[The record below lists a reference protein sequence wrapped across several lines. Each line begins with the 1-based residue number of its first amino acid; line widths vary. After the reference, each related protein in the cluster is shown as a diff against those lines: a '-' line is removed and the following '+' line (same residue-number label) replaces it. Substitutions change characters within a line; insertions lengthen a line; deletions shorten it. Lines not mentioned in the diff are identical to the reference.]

1 MNDKT
6 NALDSINANMKLIRK
21 LTEKSRKLTE
31 KSETL
36 RSLQNNSAIE
46 ASRSAQDIHKIYK
59 NLVEGIEIIPDALK
73 DEKLDRLEKVH
84 RGIPSLGTQKNDDR
98 NRAEIKEDFETEIL
112 KIDQDTIE
120 LLIVTWEEIQDNE
133 EVTLDEV
140 SGLKEDTINTLI
152 KYQRTINTFKELNS
166 DLAVRLDY
174 KKNELKFITLA
185 DWKSKFRLFFFR
197 ILWTLLFVSS
207 LFTVGY
213 IEQEYEWAHLPM
225 SKYFSIQN
233 ER

>member
-1 MNDKT
+1 MSDKT
-6 NALDSINANMKLIRK
+6 NELDSINTNMELIRN
-21 LTEKSRKLTE
+21 LTKKSKMLGEYRKIYDNPMT
-31 KSETL
+31 K
-36 RSLQNNSAIE
+36 AFK
-46 ASRSAQDIHKIYK
+46 SAQDMQKKYK
-59 NLVEGIEIIPDALK
+59 NLTEGINIIPDAFKDGELDGLK
-73 DEKLDRLEKVH
+73 KVH
-84 RGIPSLGTQKNDDR
+84 RDMPFLGTQKIDNR
-98 NRAEIKEDFETEIL
+98 NRAEIKEDFDAEIL
-112 KIDQDTIE
+112 KIDQKKIK
-120 LLIVTWEEIQDNE
+120 LLIDVWEEIQDNKKI
-133 EVTLDEV
+133 TLDEV

-174 KKNELKFITLA
+174 KKNELKFITRA

-207 LFTVGY
+207 LFAVGY

>member
-1 MNDKT
+1 MSDKT
-6 NALDSINANMKLIRK
+6 NALDSINEKMELIRK
-21 LTEKSRKLTE
+21 LTER
-31 KSETL
+31 SETL

-46 ASRSAQDIHKIYK
+46 AFRSAQDMQKIYK
-59 NLVEGIEIIPDALK
+59 NLKVNIIPDAFK
-73 DEKLDRLEKVH
+73 DEKLDGLEKVH

-112 KIDQDTIE
+112 KVDQERVE
-120 LLIVTWEEIQDNE
+120 LLIVAWEEIQDNKE
-133 EVTLDEV
+133 ITLDKV
-140 SGLKEDTINTLI
+140 SYLKENTIYTLI

-174 KKNELKFITLA
+174 KKNELKFITWA

-197 ILWTLLFVSS
+197 ILWTLLFISS
-207 LFTVGY
+207 LFAVGY